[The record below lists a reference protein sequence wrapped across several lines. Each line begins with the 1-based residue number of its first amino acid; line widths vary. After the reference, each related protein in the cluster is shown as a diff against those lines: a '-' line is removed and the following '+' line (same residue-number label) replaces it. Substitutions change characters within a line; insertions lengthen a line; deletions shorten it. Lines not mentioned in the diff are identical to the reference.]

1 MKLSKICSATL
12 LIFLISSCALDQMAR
27 KYDTVNAFTT
37 TPEILE
43 THGGKVN
50 LKLNTE
56 FEETILLQKATVEF
70 TPVLVYEGGKKHLK
84 ALQFKEKMLQEEK
97 QQFLKQL
104 VEILITMMQ

>member
-27 KYDTVNAFTT
+27 KYDTVKFTT

-56 FEETILLQKATVEF
+56 FEENYFAKKATVEF
-70 TPVLVYEGGKKHLK
+70 TPVLVYEGGEKAFK

>member
-27 KYDTVNAFTT
+27 KYDTVKFTT

-56 FEETILLQKATVEF
+56 FEENYFAKKATVEF
-70 TPVLVYEGGKKHLK
+70 TPVLVYEGGEKAFKSITVQGEDATVRLVFFPKKS
-84 ALQFKEKMLQEEK
+84 FE
-97 QQFLKQL
+97 
-104 VEILITMMQ
+104 